1 MEIRPLS
8 VISPSSLDNLLLSLP
23 FYKQVKQESRAQY
36 DLLLTYSRLF
46 EFTPSSVLLEKGRK
60 DNWLYFLL
68 RGQLSV
74 LTATDQGQEATVNI
88 ITPGEVFG
96 DIALILDQERTAT
109 VIADKNCKR
118 VLVFGTN
125 FDVFGELTDFS
136 QITLQSK
143 LIFYR
148 NMVHNLRWKL
158 EMYRSSYPDQDFSSD
173 HRKIRLFSGT
183 KDTVDELKSLEIQA
197 QLLAKL
203 IINWNAN
210 LQRLMTTSVSNVAS
224 ATIASPSV
232 LDATLN
238 QAG

>member
-1 MEIRPLS
+1 MEIKPLS
-8 VISPSSLDNLLLSLP
+8 YLSSASLDNLLLSLP

-36 DLLLTYSRLF
+36 DVLLSYSRLF
-46 EFTPSSVLLEKGRK
+46 EYQPAGVLLEKGRK

-74 LTATDQGQEATVNI
+74 ETTNNQGIKTTVNR

-96 DIALILDQERTAT
+96 DIALVLGQERRAT
-109 VIADKNCKR
+109 VIADKSCKR

-136 QITLQSK
+136 KITLESK

-158 EMYRSSYPDQDFSSD
+158 ETYRSSYPDQDCAD
-173 HRKIRLFSGT
+173 KHRKIKLFMGSKG
-183 KDTVDELKSLEIQA
+183 TVDELKSLEYQ
-197 QLLAKL
+197 AKL
-203 IINWNAN
+203 FARLIIGWNT
-210 LQRLMTTSVSNVAS
+210 QFDRLASLKPEQQESNTFFS
-224 ATIASPSV
+224 SR
-232 LDATLN
+232 
-238 QAG
+238 